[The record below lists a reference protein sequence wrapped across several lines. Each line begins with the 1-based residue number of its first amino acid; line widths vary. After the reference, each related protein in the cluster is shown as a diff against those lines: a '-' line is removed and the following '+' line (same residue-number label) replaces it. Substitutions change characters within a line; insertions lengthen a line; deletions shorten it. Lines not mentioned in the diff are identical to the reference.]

1 MMIRLA
7 LPTLLVAAMLTGCR
21 NPSPAVTFHTLSPL
35 AVPASTKSSL
45 ALEIMPVQLPELLQR
60 SPIVLQTGAGTHRL
74 SETHRWGNIL
84 ERDMQRVLSE
94 NLSALLGTPSVVL
107 YPQGDTVKAAYRI
120 TLEVLR
126 MDGAPG
132 GTLAFRGAW
141 MLQKAG
147 TNQLVTL
154 RKVALDEPVGGQGI
168 QDLVAAHDR
177 ILEKLSQEIASE
189 LRDLKP

>member
-1 MMIRLA
+1 MMRRFA
-7 LPTLLVAAMLTGCR
+7 LPTFLVAAMLTGCR

-35 AVPASTKSSL
+35 AVTGSTTSSL

-60 SPIVLQTGAGTHRL
+60 SPIVLQTGAGTQRL

-84 ERDMQRVLSE
+84 ERDMQRVLAE

-107 YPQGDTVKAAYRI
+107 YPQGDTVGAAYRV

-141 MLQKAG
+141 MLQKVG
-147 TNQLVTL
+147 TNQRVAL
-154 RKVALDEPVGGQGI
+154 RKVALDEPVGNQGV
-168 QDLVAAHDR
+168 QDLVTAHDR
-177 ILEKLSQEIASE
+177 ILEKLSQEIAAE
-189 LRDLKP
+189 LRSLNP

>member
-1 MMIRLA
+1 MMRRFA
-7 LPTLLVAAMLTGCR
+7 LPTLLAAAMLAGCR
-21 NPSPAVTFHTLSPL
+21 NPSPAVTLHTLSPL
-35 AVPASTKSSL
+35 ASPGPTKSAL

-74 SETHRWGNIL
+74 SETHRWGNLL
-84 ERDMQRVLSE
+84 ERDLQRVLAE
-94 NLSALLGTPSVVL
+94 NLSALLGTSSVVL
-107 YPQGDTVKAAYRI
+107 YPQGDTVKAAYRVS
-120 TLEVLR
+120 LDVSR

-147 TNQLVTL
+147 TNQLVLL
-154 RKVALDEPVGGQGI
+154 RKVVLDERVGSQGI

-177 ILEKLSQEIASE
+177 ILEKLSQEIAAE
-189 LRDLKP
+189 LRGLNP